1 MLTQVYKLDC
11 KRHFGETTTKQWK
24 STKQKEMDL
33 EKPHMDLEKLRKT
46 TYGLRKTTRKRMR

>member
-24 STKQKEMDL
+24 STKQKENV
-33 EKPHMDLEKLRKT
+33 
-46 TYGLRKTTRKRMR
+46 YGLRKTTRKRMR